1 MNFQEKNENKPC
13 ENKDSLWNY
22 SSFELKLYLCT
33 ILNNVN
39 MATKNIFAGYG
50 ARSEFVNLIYAEL
63 MMRDFVSYADILA
76 LYCKRPKGY
85 YEKIACNSEPGYGE
99 LKKAFP
105 EVLKALEN
113 VCPKCIENNGKTGKG
128 KAYRYIGKD
137 DDPLL
142 AERRAIEQKRLEDY
156 VAFCK
161 ASAGILP
168 SSWFSS
174 YFENTQ
180 LLLDTNRE
188 AESGASHICSS
199 LEQNL
204 TNIDLLPVFNKAI
217 TDKKVLRFSYQ
228 RFGQDPFELIF
239 HPQFLKE
246 YNGRWFVFGE
256 ANREPYKAY
265 NVPLDRIVGELIG
278 VNDVEYIPAPKG
290 FYQEFFKDIIGVTH
304 EKGAKVEQVVIRTKT
319 KYQHGL
325 LLTKPLHHSQK
336 ETLPF
341 GEHEDGCYG
350 EVTLMVEPNRELQ
363 GKILLYGG
371 NVEVMQPSLLREQI
385 KECVEHMWHL
395 YRNNK

>member
-1 MNFQEKNENKPC
+1 
-13 ENKDSLWNY
+13 
-22 SSFELKLYLCT
+22 
-33 ILNNVN
+33 
-39 MATKNIFAGYG
+39 MATKNIFAGLGVRTTFVNILYKQLMK
-50 ARSEFVNLIYAEL
+50 REFVTL
-63 MMRDFVSYADILA
+63 ADIM
-76 LYCKRPKGY
+76 CIKRRYPKGFY
-85 YEKIACNSEPGYGE
+85 DNNPKATLSRERFYGD
-99 LKKAFP
+99 LKKASS
-105 EVLKALEN
+105 ELIKALESAY
-113 VCPKCIENNGKTGKG
+113 PGCIEDNGKTGKG
-128 KAYRYIGKD
+128 KAFRYVGKD
-137 DDPLL
+137 DDPLA
-142 AERRAIEQKRLEDY
+142 AERQAIEQKRLEDY

-199 LEQNL
+199 LDQNL

-228 RFGQDPFELIF
+228 RFGQEPFELIF

-265 NVPLDRIVGELIG
+265 NVPLDRIIGELIE

-290 FYQEFFKDIIGVTH
+290 FYQDFFKDIIGVTH
-304 EKGAKVEQVVIRTKT
+304 EKDAKVEQVVIRTKT
-319 KYQHGL
+319 EYQHGL

-341 GEHEDGCYG
+341 GEHEDGSYG
-350 EVTLMVEPNRELQ
+350 EVALTIEPNRELR
-363 GKILLYGG
+363 GKILAYGQFL
-371 NVEVMQPSLLREQI
+371 EVVQPIVLREQI
-385 KECVEHMWHL
+385 MEILNMQLIQYHHE
-395 YRNNK
+395 